1 MGKTSYFWVIL
12 AAAIVVIF
20 SPVLA
25 WVSGWIFGFF
35 LKTFIGP
42 TVIATVNTMFGTA
55 FSVEAL
61 PAMCGVI
68 ALIGHFFKPTGFST
82 NKEKN

>member
-35 LKTFIGP
+35 LKVFIGS

-55 FSVEAL
+55 FSVEAI

-68 ALIGHFFKPTGFST
+68 ALIGHFFKPTGFSV